1 MCKLA
6 DFDVQHGEYVTN
18 EHFSLCWGDKYQAIL
33 QCTIARL
40 YKWAMVMKGW
50 KLRLSSPL
58 RSFEHF
64 LISIIPCAVFQHFDC
79 ALWNKQ
85 THANTC
91 TGYCH
96 HLRIIEMCG
105 WHVSSPSLLAGL
117 IRAPL
122 PGEHYTHAEQTSDG
136 FDPHTHASCCTGST
150 TQPPQKTNG
159 CILPFPFLWFF
170 YHKTSQ
176 NKDPYLE
183 GHTQFW
189 GCDYSFSLLARVSWT
204 IFGDNNE

>member
-1 MCKLA
+1 MCYKQEL
-6 DFDVQHGEYVTN
+6 N
-18 EHFSLCWGDKYQAIL
+18 LCVCHTIL
-33 QCTIARL
+33 QRL
-40 YKWAMVMKGW
+40 ITWLHKWAIVIKGW
-50 KLRLSSPL
+50 KLWLSSPL

-85 THANTC
+85 AHTNTR

-122 PGEHYTHAEQTSDG
+122 PREHYTHWADIWWLWST
-136 FDPHTHASCCTGST
+136 HTHTHSSCCTSST
-150 TQPPQKTNG
+150 TQPPRRCTAVLF
-159 CILPFPFLWFF
+159 IFLFF
-170 YHKTSQ
+170 NSSITRQVEKKH
-176 NKDPYLE
+176 PYLV
-183 GHTQFW
+183 GCNCNTHT
-189 GCDYSFSLLARVSWT
+189 LHTKL
-204 IFGDNNE
+204 